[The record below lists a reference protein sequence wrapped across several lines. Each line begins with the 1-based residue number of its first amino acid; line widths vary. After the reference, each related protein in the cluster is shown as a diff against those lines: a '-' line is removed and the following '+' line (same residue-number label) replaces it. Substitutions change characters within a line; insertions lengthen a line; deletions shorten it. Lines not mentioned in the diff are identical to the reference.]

1 MKIKIFSLLFFL
13 LTILSTIYSD
23 SQYADLTFTIDLQGN
38 VISSGIDSSNEL
50 KLNSQ
55 TSDFTSKKGKI
66 WTLNITTSQSYETF
80 IFETIFPQGSEI
92 SYIKTTPT
100 FRIDESQGQLSII
113 GTGENKPITLIVQY
127 EINNTKSTLNT
138 LNNPM
143 LIGILGIFIGLV
155 LSFFFTKKY
164 QNKKEEKAIRKE
176 IDLAILPERQKE
188 IINILKI
195 KNKITQKELEEI
207 MKIPKASISRNVKT
221 LQVKGILKKEQVGN
235 TNYISLK

>member
-1 MKIKIFSLLFFL
+1 
-13 LTILSTIYSD
+13 
-23 SQYADLTFTIDLQGN
+23 
-38 VISSGIDSSNEL
+38 
-50 KLNSQ
+50 
-55 TSDFTSKKGKI
+55 
-66 WTLNITTSQSYETF
+66 
-80 IFETIFPQGSEI
+80 
-92 SYIKTTPT
+92 
-100 FRIDESQGQLSII
+100 
-113 GTGENKPITLIVQY
+113 
-127 EINNTKSTLNT
+127 
-138 LNNPM
+138 M